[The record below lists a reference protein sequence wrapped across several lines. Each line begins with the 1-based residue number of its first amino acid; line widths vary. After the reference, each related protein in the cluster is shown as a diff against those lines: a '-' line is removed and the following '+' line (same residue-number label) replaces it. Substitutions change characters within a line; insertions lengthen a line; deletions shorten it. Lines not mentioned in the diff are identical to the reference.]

1 MVMFSSELEE
11 FRVDMFVMAVQL
23 FHKYFVNNILLFV
36 KLLSWQKHSC
46 SQGGL
51 GEEGLVGTTTP
62 SGPSPTKIK
71 FCFFHLKFYL
81 SCFFRTQNSLIECIM
96 RNLVMTNTRKDCLAK
111 LLHHAGVAVKLGIL
125 KLKIIGHVYMLK
137 DFIAIYTL
145 AECTTDFVLSIHGKL
160 CSDIIVHHAGVAVK
174 VKCLVLFILNFYSL
188 VSMAEC
194 SMMNFEYDVGLLKTS
209 LIGKVMHHAG
219 VAVKISLKQ
228 MKNKQVDNVMQKNK
242 EVDKMVQNS
251 NFFLVVGVLQLDF
264 DSTQFDFCS

>member
-1 MVMFSSELEE
+1 MTEMNLVKMCNKNSRETGTEKEMVMFSSELEE

-23 FHKYFVNNILLFV
+23 FHKYFVNNILLFF
-36 KLLSWQKHSC
+36 KLLSWHKHSEDSC
-46 SQGGL
+46 ADVL
-51 GEEGLVGTTTP
+51 EIIF
-62 SGPSPTKIK
+62 PTKIK
-71 FCFFHLKFYL
+71 SCFFHLKFYL
-81 SCFFRTQNSLIECIM
+81 SFFFRTQNSLIECIM

-194 SMMNFEYDVGLLKTS
+194 SMM
-209 LIGKVMHHAG
+209 
-219 VAVKISLKQ
+219 
-228 MKNKQVDNVMQKNK
+228 
-242 EVDKMVQNS
+242 
-251 NFFLVVGVLQLDF
+251 
-264 DSTQFDFCS
+264 

>member
-1 MVMFSSELEE
+1 MLMTEMNLVKMCNKNSRETGTEKEMVMFSSELEE

-46 SQGGL
+46 SQRGL

-174 VKCLVLFILNFYSL
+174 VIYYLVKFLFLFKITLYNLMMS
-188 VSMAEC
+188 VAEC
-194 SMMNFEYDVGLLKTS
+194 
-209 LIGKVMHHAG
+209 
-219 VAVKISLKQ
+219 
-228 MKNKQVDNVMQKNK
+228 
-242 EVDKMVQNS
+242 
-251 NFFLVVGVLQLDF
+251 
-264 DSTQFDFCS
+264 